1 MINNNKKCISFYSF
15 QFGISSLVCLILQAE
30 HIFEAYADATLT
42 DSNKGCWRQFLDHV
56 ASSLNRTIQNQTI
69 CAAIESDS
77 IQHLMNHFSRFEDLK
92 LDSLLA
98 LITKAKQQIN

>member
-1 MINNNKKCISFYSF
+1 MD
-15 QFGISSLVCLILQAE
+15 Q
-30 HIFEAYADATLT
+30 
-42 DSNKGCWRQFLDHV
+42 V

-77 IQHLMNHFSRFEDLK
+77 IQPIMNHFARFKDLK

-98 LITKAKQQIN
+98 LITEAKQQINWMKLNDKQTIICRVYNKIFVLNKNKP

>member
-1 MINNNKKCISFYSF
+1 M
-15 QFGISSLVCLILQAE
+15 QAE
-30 HIFEAYADATLT
+30 ITYVANEDPTLT
-42 DSNKGCWRQFLDHV
+42 ASNKDSWRQFLDQV

-77 IQHLMNHFSRFEDLK
+77 IQPIMNHFARFKDLK

-98 LITKAKQQIN
+98 LITEAKQQIN

>member
-1 MINNNKKCISFYSF
+1 MVFLL

-30 HIFEAYADATLT
+30 NIYVQNDDVSLT
-42 DSNKGCWRQFLDHV
+42 NEHKESWRHFLDQV
-56 ASSLNRTIQNQTI
+56 ASSLNRTIQSQTI

-77 IQHLMNHFSRFEDLK
+77 IQPVMDHFARFKDLK

-98 LITKAKQQIN
+98 LITEAKQQIN